1 LNSYQSMKTTKSFS
15 TALSLLLAL
24 NSTIASAVS
33 QPPSKSPL
41 FNQDSVVQLE
51 LAADFVKIRKVADG
65 GFWGQDDV
73 SDDLKYFT
81 EMVLRDPA
89 HPDRVFKG
97 LVRARGMSSLT
108 EGEAEFPKL
117 KLKIDD
123 KEEIKGTLFQ
133 SSRNFRI
140 NTHLSTN
147 PISERTGMGRVL
159 GDNGPYREGLAYKVA
174 EAIGIQTPAT
184 RLARIRYMD
193 YGTNTN
199 FTRSG
204 LLIESSKKTA
214 ERLGGTEIFDYEQA
228 EFETSNIDPVEGAL
242 FHIYQK
248 LIGNDDY
255 NMRVNEPARMTT
267 ESYRAIFNAM
277 VIELPSKKR
286 IPVVYDLDMS
296 TFVGGYEVLN
306 KDFPAAKEF
315 KFTSFQQSTLALK
328 FSALRQ
334 KFTRPQLEKAIAII
348 KSKKDLLYQTVQ
360 NNPVDK
366 EGRQNAVLH
375 LDTFFANIDMI
386 MNLQVITQEGALIFA
401 DAQKKKNLL
410 KDNQIMDEP
419 GTLRPGTPVVVI
431 GKEGKMLKVAILDST
446 YDLQDAKKTIGYIEA
461 TTKIGLTIPDDLIGV
476 IDDRDMSFGGGA

>member
-1 LNSYQSMKTTKSFS
+1 MKTNKSLS
-15 TALSLLLAL
+15 TALCLLLAL
-24 NSTIASAVS
+24 TSPLASAVS

-65 GFWGQDDV
+65 GFWGHDDV
-73 SDDLKYFT
+73 SDDLTYFT

-89 HPDRVFKG
+89 HPERVFKG

-108 EGEAEFPKL
+108 EGDAEFPKL

-123 KEEIKGTLFQ
+123 KEELKGTLFHN
-133 SSRNFRI
+133 SRNFRI

-147 PISERTGMGRVL
+147 PTSERTGMGRIL

-174 EAIGIQTPAT
+174 ETLGIQTPAT

-193 YGTNTN
+193 YGTKTS

-214 ERLGGTEIFDYEQA
+214 ERLGAVEIADYEMA
-228 EFETSNIDPVEGAL
+228 EFDTSGIDPAEGAL

-255 NMRVNEPARMTT
+255 SMRVNEPPTMST
-267 ESYRAIFNAM
+267 ESHRSVFNAM
-277 VIELPSKKR
+277 VFEYPNKKR
-286 IPVVYDLDMS
+286 VPVVYDLDMS
-296 TFVGGYEVLN
+296 TFVSGYGLVHSN
-306 KDFPAAKEF
+306 IYVSKEF
-315 KFTSFQQSTLALK
+315 NLTAHAQSLFAVR
-328 FSALRQ
+328 FSSLRQ

-348 KSKKDLLYQTVQ
+348 KSKKGLLYQTVQ

-366 EGRQNAVLH
+366 EGRQNALLH
-375 LDTFFANIDMI
+375 LDTFFANIDMV
-386 MNLQVITQEGALIFA
+386 MNLQVIVQEGTLFFE
-401 DAQKKKNLL
+401 DAKQTKNLL
-410 KDNQIMDEP
+410 KKNHITEEP
-419 GTLRPGTPVVVI
+419 STLRPGTPVVVLA
-431 GKEGKMLKVAILDST
+431 KEGKLLKVAILDCT
-446 YDLQDAKKTIGYIEA
+446 YDLADYKKKIGYIEA
-461 TTKIGLTIPDDLIGV
+461 TTKIGLTIPDNLIGLV
-476 IDDRDMSFGGGA
+476 DDRDMGYGGGE